1 MPRSV
6 WSLTVLSMMIN
17 RYRIISGKPGFS
29 IRTTYVAV
37 ILIWTESVA
46 QAVLW
51 YLITPGAPWNRA
63 DTDIIVGVTLRNLL
77 VLVFALPLPIIIVLM
92 VVISVKAR
100 KLLRRIAS
108 QENTLL
114 STPAVQQMRADLKLL
129 YAFGAVYIVGYGL
142 NFVVSINSLINL
154 SGFLQVLP
162 HWESNETFCEYLFA
176 SDGLANILINFSN
189 SLIVVQS
196 RHVQGALKKMYR
208 NTSRVV
214 RKVTGREDMERLIKE
229 EVGNAAS

>member
-46 QAVLW
+46 HSTLW
-51 YLITPGAPWNRA
+51 YLTRQEGAPWKKLNSEI
-63 DTDIIVGVTLRNLL
+63 TGVILRNIL
-77 VLVFALPLPIIIVLM
+77 VLVFALPFPI
-92 VVISVKAR
+92 VITLLVMISRTAR
-100 KLLRRIAS
+100 KNLSKIADI
-108 QENTLL
+108 ENTPSVPTL
-114 STPAVQQMRADLKLL
+114 QQIKADLRLL
-129 YAFGAVYIVGYGL
+129 YAFGAVYFVGFCA
-142 NFVVSINSLINL
+142 NFVSYVNSLINL

-162 HWESNETFCEYLFA
+162 HWESNDTFCEYLFA
-176 SDGLANILINFSN
+176 SDAIANMLINFSN

>member
-37 ILIWTESVA
+37 ILIWTESAA

-51 YLITPGAPWNRA
+51 YTKQRDVPWNIS
-63 DTDIIVGVTLRNLL
+63 DITELVLRNTI
-77 VLVFALPLPIIIVLM
+77 VVSFALPFPILIILLM
-92 VVISVKAR
+92 MISCTAR
-100 KLLRRIAS
+100 KHLSRIADI
-108 QENTLL
+108 ENTQ
-114 STPAVQQMRADLKLL
+114 SVPAIQQMKADLRLL
-129 YAFGAVYIVGYGL
+129 YAFGAVYIVGFGL
-142 NFVVSINSLINL
+142 NFVVNINSLVNL

-162 HWESNETFCEYLFA
+162 HWESNDTFCEYLFA
-176 SDGLANILINFSN
+176 FDAIANILINFSN

-214 RKVTGREDMERLIKE
+214 RKVTGRQDRERLIQE
-229 EVGNAAS
+229 EVGNATS

>member
-6 WSLTVLSMMIN
+6 WSLTVLIMMIN

-46 QAVLW
+46 HSTLW
-51 YLITPGAPWNRA
+51 YLTRQEGAPWKKLNSEI
-63 DTDIIVGVTLRNLL
+63 TGVILRNIL
-77 VLVFALPLPIIIVLM
+77 VLVFALPFPI
-92 VVISVKAR
+92 VITLLVMIFLSAR
-100 KLLRRIAS
+100 KNLSRIADI
-108 QENTLL
+108 ENTP
-114 STPAVQQMRADLKLL
+114 SVPALQQIKADLRLL
-129 YAFGAVYIVGYGL
+129 YAFGAVYFVGYGPD
-142 NFVVSINSLINL
+142 FVDSVYSLVNL

-162 HWESNETFCEYLFA
+162 NWESNDTFCEYLFA
-176 SDGLANILINFSN
+176 YDGLTNILINFSN

>member
-37 ILIWTESVA
+37 ILIWIECTS
-46 QAVLW
+46 QSLLW
-51 YLITPGAPWNRA
+51 YLVRQGGSPWKKLNSEIT
-63 DTDIIVGVTLRNLL
+63 GVILRNIL
-77 VLVFALPLPIIIVLM
+77 VLAFALPLPILIILLVM
-92 VVISVKAR
+92 ISCTAR
-100 KLLRRIAS
+100 KHLSRLADI
-108 QENTLL
+108 ENTQ
-114 STPAVQQMRADLKLL
+114 SVPAIQQMKADLRLL
-129 YAFGAVYIVGYGL
+129 YAFAVVYIVGFGL

-189 SLIVVQS
+189 SLIVLQS

>member
-37 ILIWTESVA
+37 ILIWTESAA
-46 QAVLW
+46 QVVLW
-51 YLITPGAPWNRA
+51 YFLKQRDVPWNIS
-63 DTDIIVGVTLRNLL
+63 DITELVLRNTI
-77 VLVFALPLPIIIVLM
+77 VVSFALPFPILIILLM
-92 VVISVKAR
+92 MISCTAR
-100 KLLRRIAS
+100 KHLSRIADI
-108 QENTLL
+108 ENTQ
-114 STPAVQQMRADLKLL
+114 SVPAIQQMKADLRLL
-129 YAFGAVYIVGYGL
+129 YAFGAVYIVGFGL
-142 NFVVSINSLINL
+142 NFVVNINSLVNL

-162 HWESNETFCEYLFA
+162 HWESNDTFCEYLFA
-176 SDGLANILINFSN
+176 SDAIANILINFSN

-214 RKVTGREDMERLIKE
+214 RKVTGRQDRERLIQE
-229 EVGNAAS
+229 EVGNATS